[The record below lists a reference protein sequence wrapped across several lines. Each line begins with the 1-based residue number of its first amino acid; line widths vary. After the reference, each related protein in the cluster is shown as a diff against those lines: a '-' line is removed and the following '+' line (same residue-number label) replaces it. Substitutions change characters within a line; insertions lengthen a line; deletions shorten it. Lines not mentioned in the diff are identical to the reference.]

1 MLLNKYINLALNL
14 AILVVAY
21 LGTVS
26 WTDFLSAEHAGIVVM
41 VLAAVKAV
49 LNVFQPG
56 PGEKITA
63 TGNALITHK

>member
-1 MLLNKYINLALNL
+1 MLVNKYLSLALNL

-41 VLAAVKAV
+41 VLAALKAV

-56 PGEKITA
+56 PGQPVEP
-63 TGNALITHK
+63 TGNALITHT